1 MSEYTTYAI
10 VLKKET
16 INESDG
22 RIILYTE
29 LMGKIEIIAKGLKK
43 ILAKFNS
50 HLELLNLVEITFIVA
65 NNKHL
70 TSVLTLNN
78 FSNIRHDPLVLKNAL
93 EMINFFNEAIIES
106 EKDEFLWRALVGY
119 LKNLNLINKIAPQNQ
134 ELFINLA
141 NTDFLIKLIQ
151 SLGLMP
157 DFADLNSYFNGQTIK
172 IIQFLSQFSVL
183 DILKSKELSNFKK
196 IDYNIIKEDLK
207 KKIII

>member
-16 INESDG
+16 INEYDG
-22 RIILYTE
+22 KIILYTE
-29 LMGKIEIIAKGLKK
+29 LMGKTEIIAKGLKK

-50 HLELLNLVEITFIVA
+50 HLELLNLVEITFIAV

-78 FSNIRHDPLVLKNAL
+78 FSNIRHNPLALKNAL
-93 EMINFFNEAIIES
+93 KMLNFFNEAIIES
-106 EKDEFLWRALVGY
+106 EKDDFLWRALVGY
-119 LKNLNLINKIAPQNQ
+119 LKNLNLINKITPQNQ
-134 ELFINLA
+134 ELFIDLI

-157 DFADLNSYFNGQTIK
+157 DFADLNNHFNNQTIK
-172 IIQFLSQFSVL
+172 IIKFLSQFSIS

-196 IDYNIIKEDLK
+196 IDYNIIEEDLK

>member
-1 MSEYTTYAI
+1 
-10 VLKKET
+10 
-16 INESDG
+16 
-22 RIILYTE
+22 
-29 LMGKIEIIAKGLKK
+29 MGKTEIIAKGLKK

-50 HLELLNLVEITFIVA
+50 HLELLNLVEITFIAV

-78 FSNIRHDPLVLKNAL
+78 FSNIRHNPLALKNAL
-93 EMINFFNEAIIES
+93 KMLNFFNEAIIES
-106 EKDEFLWRALVGY
+106 EKDDFLWRALVGY
-119 LKNLNLINKIAPQNQ
+119 LKNLNLINKITPQNQ
-134 ELFINLA
+134 ELFINLI

-157 DFADLNSYFNGQTIK
+157 DLADLNNHFNNQTIK
-172 IIQFLSQFSVL
+172 IIKFLSQFSIS

-196 IDYNIIKEDLK
+196 IDYNIIEEDLK